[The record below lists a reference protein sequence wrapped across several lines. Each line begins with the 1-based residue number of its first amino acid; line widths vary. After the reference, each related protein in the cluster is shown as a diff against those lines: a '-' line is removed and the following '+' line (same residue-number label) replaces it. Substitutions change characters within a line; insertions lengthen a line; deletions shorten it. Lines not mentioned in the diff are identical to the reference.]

1 MGFEMFERIKSA
13 FWGSISL
20 SRQHLSALGSDVR
33 TRLQEF
39 GANRSAD
46 DQAALNQDF
55 TSLLRA
61 WGIPTLADVPGVLRD
76 LRLRLLV
83 LTAPVLLCLVVALI
97 EGGKAWIALP
107 VVAIPCGFGVTTTLW
122 RISVLQRQRY
132 APFGKWLLGWLM
144 GKTA

>member
-1 MGFEMFERIKSA
+1 MFERVKSV
-13 FWGSISL
+13 FWGSISP
-20 SRQHLSALGSDVR
+20 SQQHLSALGGDVR
-33 TRLQEF
+33 TRLHEF

-46 DQAALNQDF
+46 DQAALNHDF
-55 TSLLRA
+55 AALLRA

-76 LRLRLLV
+76 LWLRVLLLV
-83 LTAPVLLCLVVALI
+83 LPVALCLVAALI
-97 EGGKAWIALP
+97 EGGKAWVALP
-107 VVAIPCGFGVTTTLW
+107 VVAVPCGFGVTTTLW